1 MPGLIGIGVGPG
13 DVELLT
19 VKAVKAIQNADII
32 MCPASKETRPSI
44 ALSVVSSII
53 DKSKNQEIIK
63 LIFPMTKD
71 KDILEESWK
80 RNAKIM
86 AETVLKGKNVVYL
99 TVGDPYLY
107 STWIYMHRDLK
118 EKYPDMNISVVPG
131 IVSIFSFASKVGV
144 SVAEGAE
151 KVAIIPSC
159 YDLSSVKEIARH
171 SESMIFLKDGRYFD
185 QVIEVLKESGFPDDS
200 LFAIGQDLGTENEI
214 IRTMTWGEVN
224 DESLIDKSKNQE
236 IVKLIFPM
244 TKDKDI
250 LEAHWKE
257 NSKIMAE
264 KVLSGNNVVYL
275 TVGDPYL
282 YSTWIYMHREIR
294 QNHPE
299 MKITVIPGI
308 VSMFTFASKVGV
320 SIAEGAEKV
329 AIIPSCYDLSS
340 VKEIAKNSEVLVFLK
355 DGRYFDQVIELLK
368 ESGFP
373 DNSIFAIGQDLG
385 TENEII
391 RKLTLGEVNDDTLT
405 TKYFSI
411 LVVKRV

>member
-1 MPGLIGIGVGPG
+1 MPELVGIGVGPG
-13 DVELLT
+13 DPELLT
-19 VKAVKAIQNADII
+19 VKAVKTIQNADVI
-32 MCPASKETRPSI
+32 MCPASKEDRPSI
-44 ALSVVSSII
+44 ALSVV
-53 DKSKNQEIIK
+53 N
-63 LIFPMTKD
+63 
-71 KDILEESWK
+71 
-80 RNAKIM
+80 
-86 AETVLKGKNVVYL
+86 
-99 TVGDPYLY
+99 
-107 STWIYMHRDLK
+107 
-118 EKYPDMNISVVPG
+118 
-131 IVSIFSFASKVGV
+131 
-144 SVAEGAE
+144 
-151 KVAIIPSC
+151 
-159 YDLSSVKEIARH
+159 
-171 SESMIFLKDGRYFD
+171 
-185 QVIEVLKESGFPDDS
+185 
-200 LFAIGQDLGTENEI
+200 
-214 IRTMTWGEVN
+214 
-224 DESLIDKSKNQE
+224 SLIDKTKNQE

-244 TKDKDI
+244 TKDKDV
-250 LEAHWKE
+250 LETHWKE

-264 KVLSGNNVVYL
+264 KVLSGKNVVYL

-294 QNHPE
+294 QNHPD

-385 TENEII
+385 TEKEII